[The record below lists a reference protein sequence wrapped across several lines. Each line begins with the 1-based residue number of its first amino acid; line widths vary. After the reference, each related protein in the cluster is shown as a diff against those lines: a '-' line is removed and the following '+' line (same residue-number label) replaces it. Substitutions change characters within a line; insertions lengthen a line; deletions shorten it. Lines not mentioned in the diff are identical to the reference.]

1 MFQKSILVPK
11 RVIIF
16 GAIWAQTPFFGP
28 FYLKSYDDEIWYVG
42 TLCDLRP
49 KAELLSS
56 LSGREAPVVRRKAHV
71 LLPAVG
77 GFQFGRNPNILFA
90 RNRSGNVRVRR
101 KRIIN
106 KLFVTL
112 SFPYPRT
119 KPIMFCFADNFRDW
133 LIRW

>member
-1 MFQKSILVPK
+1 MSAVLLPAVGGFQFGRKPNVLFAVGEVLSEREPPVVRDSIRPNVLL
-11 RVIIF
+11 
-16 GAIWAQTPFFGP
+16 A
-28 FYLKSYDDEIWYVG
+28 VG
-42 TLCDLRP
+42 
-49 KAELLSS
+49 ELF
-56 LSGREAPVVRRKAHV
+56 SGCEAPVVRREAPV

-101 KRIIN
+101 KRIIS

-119 KPIMFCFADNFRDW
+119 KPIMFCFTDNFRDW